1 MICIWYIIYRVR
13 AFYTEYKTLHTR
25 YLTLLILYAKYFIL
39 FRMEQTQTT
48 VASKILI
55 VEDDLFLANLLSL
68 RFKKEGFEVIQ
79 AFSGVEALKKL
90 EEIRPS
96 VVLLDIILPQKNGF
110 EVLEAV
116 AQNPQTSNIPVIIV
130 SNLGQESDIEKGKT
144 LGAMDYYVKA
154 RLSIDEL
161 VLKVSNLIASQS
173 GV

>member
-1 MICIWYIIYRVR
+1 
-13 AFYTEYKTLHTR
+13 
-25 YLTLLILYAKYFIL
+25 
-39 FRMEQTQTT
+39 MEQTQTT
-48 VASKILI
+48 VASKVLI

-110 EVLEAV
+110 EVLEAI
-116 AQNPQTSNIPVIIV
+116 AQNPQISNIPVIIV

-161 VLKVSNLIASQS
+161 VSKVRNIIGSQL

>member
-1 MICIWYIIYRVR
+1 MAEI
-13 AFYTEYKTLHTR
+13 
-25 YLTLLILYAKYFIL
+25 
-39 FRMEQTQTT
+39 QTT
-48 VASKILI
+48 AVPKILI

-96 VVLLDIILPQKNGF
+96 IILLDIILPQKNGF
-110 EVLEAV
+110 EVLESI

-161 VLKVSNLIASQS
+161 VLKVRNLISAQPS
-173 GV
+173 V

>member
-1 MICIWYIIYRVR
+1 MAEI
-13 AFYTEYKTLHTR
+13 
-25 YLTLLILYAKYFIL
+25 
-39 FRMEQTQTT
+39 QTT
-48 VASKILI
+48 AVPKILI

-68 RFKKEGFEVIQ
+68 RFKKENFEVVQ

-110 EVLEAV
+110 EVLEAI
-116 AQNPQTSNIPVIIV
+116 AQNPQISNIPVIIV

-161 VLKVSNLIASQS
+161 VSKVRNIISSQP

>member
-1 MICIWYIIYRVR
+1 MAEI
-13 AFYTEYKTLHTR
+13 
-25 YLTLLILYAKYFIL
+25 
-39 FRMEQTQTT
+39 QTT
-48 VASKILI
+48 AVPKILI

-96 VVLLDIILPQKNGF
+96 IILLDIILPQKNGF
-110 EVLEAV
+110 EVLESI

-130 SNLGQESDIEKGKT
+130 SNLGQESDIEKGKM

-161 VLKVSNLIASQS
+161 VAKVKNLVSTAKAA
-173 GV
+173 